1 MDLGFFPPTAGLG
14 ESCGWLWLKSLGL
27 FPPTVALGVCKADMA
42 ELGGGGV
49 DLKLICES
57 WDGDEGK
64 TNIQI

>member
-1 MDLGFFPPTAGLG
+1 
-14 ESCGWLWLKSLGL
+14 
-27 FPPTVALGVCKADMA
+27 MA
-42 ELGGGGV
+42 ELGGGGVGV

>member
-1 MDLGFFPPTAGLG
+1 
-14 ESCGWLWLKSLGL
+14 
-27 FPPTVALGVCKADMA
+27 MA

-64 TNIQI
+64 MNIQI